1 MSRDK
6 LKTLYLQYHNAY
18 GHNTYQG
25 DDIPQGTSINK
36 FSWTLNGIVMWG
48 HIKNLTHY
56 ISTCRRPMETKLGK

>member
-18 GHNTYQG
+18 VHNTYQG

-36 FSWTLNGIVMWG
+36 FS
-48 HIKNLTHY
+48 
-56 ISTCRRPMETKLGK
+56 

>member
-25 DDIPQGTSINK
+25 DNIPQGTFNDK
-36 FSWTLNGIVMWG
+36 FAWFLNEVVFSGYV
-48 HIKNLTHY
+48 
-56 ISTCRRPMETKLGK
+56 TK